1 MAYKVYLSMGSNLGD
16 RKQHL
21 QEGLQLL
28 QAEGVQV
35 RQLSGLYETAPVG
48 PVEQGDFLNLA
59 AEVETE
65 LPPLALLAVVQKVE
79 AACGRTREIHWG
91 PRTLDI
97 DILFY
102 DKEVMITEKLT
113 IPHKEMTKRAFVL
126 VPLAEIA
133 AETDITG
140 LGKVKRF
147 LKQLTEEELAGV
159 RYVQPMEKP

>member
-1 MAYKVYLSMGSNLGD
+1 M
-16 RKQHL
+16 
-21 QEGLQLL
+21 
-28 QAEGVQV
+28 
-35 RQLSGLYETAPVG
+35 
-48 PVEQGDFLNLA
+48 
-59 AEVETE
+59 
-65 LPPLALLAVVQKVE
+65 ALLTVVQKVE

-159 RYVQPMEKP
+159 RYVQPIEKP